1 MKPRRRTA
9 GAAPGAGPHG
19 RPPAGAFG
27 KLLSI
32 ELKLAWR
39 MPVSL
44 VFGLGLPIMLLVI
57 FGNVPKFNTPVGQLG
72 GVTIMSLYVP
82 VLNVFVVAI
91 MAMVG
96 VAVTLANYR
105 ELGVLRR
112 MSTTPAPPSWVLGA
126 QLLINL
132 GIAVIAL
139 LIINL
144 GSMILGVPAP
154 KQVWGFILAL
164 ALAAAAV
171 LAIGL
176 WIAAVARTTQMAN
189 VIGQLLFYPLMFFA
203 GLYFPRE
210 LMPNVLRHISDWTP
224 LGAAVHALQSS
235 MEGSFPGYH
244 PLLVLAGYALLFG
257 GVAIKQFK
265 WE

>member
-1 MKPRRRTA
+1 
-9 GAAPGAGPHG
+9 
-19 RPPAGAFG
+19 
-27 KLLSI
+27 
-32 ELKLAWR
+32 
-39 MPVSL
+39 VSL

-82 VLNVFVVAI
+82 VLNVFVIAI

-126 QLLINL
+126 QLIINL
-132 GIAVIAL
+132 GIAFVAL

-154 KQVWGFILAL
+154 QQIGGFILAL
-164 ALAAAAV
+164 VLTAGAV

-210 LMPNVLRHISDWTP
+210 LMPSALRSISDWTP

-235 MEGSFPGYH
+235 MEGAFPGYH
-244 PLLVLAGYALLFG
+244 PLLVLVGYALLFG
-257 GVAIKQFK
+257 GFAIKQFK